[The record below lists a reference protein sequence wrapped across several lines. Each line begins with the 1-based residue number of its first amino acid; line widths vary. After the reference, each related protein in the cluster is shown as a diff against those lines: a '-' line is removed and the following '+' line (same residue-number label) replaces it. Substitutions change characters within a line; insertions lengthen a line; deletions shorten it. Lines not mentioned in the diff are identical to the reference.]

1 MSAAP
6 AYLALAVD
14 AYNRYPGELATF
26 HLRFS
31 VPRKAGATLQFAMP
45 KSLKVESYELP
56 EGIPTSLPSVAEV
69 DQDLIVIIPF
79 DKHFS
84 KGQTYEI
91 VARVRINTF
100 YFNQY
105 LINEASLIAAD
116 GSVLA
121 SESVQVAVYGK
132 GKYLKNLPE
141 IYESD
146 HFTSRFLMLFESFWK
161 PISQQIDQ
169 IENYFDP
176 DLTPPEFI
184 PWLASW
190 IGLPLDGSL
199 PIERMRALI
208 KQAIMLFQCRGTNQ
222 ALRTY
227 LEIYTDGQV
236 HIHER
241 RAKNFILGR
250 DTGLGL
256 DVALGTENQP
266 NSVSF
271 NLQIPPAELERS
283 GFSES
288 MYQRKMVEIVR
299 TMVPAHTVFDITCV
313 FEAQTVSSQ

>member
-6 AYLALAVD
+6 AELALAVD

-45 KSLKVESYELP
+45 RSLQVESYLLP
-56 EGIPTSLPSVAEV
+56 EGIPPSLPSVAEV
-69 DQDLIVIIPF
+69 GQDLIVIIPL

-84 KGQTYEI
+84 KGQTYDIE
-91 VARVRINTF
+91 ARVRINTF

-105 LINEASLIAAD
+105 LGTEASLIAAD

-121 SESVQVAVYGK
+121 SESVQVTVFGK
-132 GKYLKNLPE
+132 GSYLKHLPE
-141 IYESD
+141 IYEND

-169 IENYFDP
+169 VENYFDP

-190 IGLPLDGSL
+190 IGLPLDKSL
-199 PIERMRALI
+199 PMERMRALI
-208 KQAIMLFQCRGTNQ
+208 KQAIMLFQCRGTAQ

-227 LEIYTDGQV
+227 LEIYTSGRV
-236 HIHER
+236 NILER
-241 RAKNFILGR
+241 RARNFVLGK
-250 DTGLGL
+250 DTSLGL

-266 NSVSF
+266 NSVRID
-271 NLQIPPAELERS
+271 LHIPPGELARS
-283 GFSES
+283 GYTET
-288 MYQRKMVEIVR
+288 MYQRKMDEIVR
-299 TMVPAHTVFDITCV
+299 TMVPAHTVFDVTCT
-313 FEAQTVSSQ
+313 FESQTVSSQ

>member
-1 MSAAP
+1 MTAP
-6 AYLALAVD
+6 PASLSLAVD

-26 HLRFS
+26 YLRFT
-31 VPRKAGATLQFAMP
+31 VPQKTGATLQFAMP

-56 EGIPTSLPSVAEV
+56 EGIPTSLPGVVEV
-69 DQDLIVIIPF
+69 DQDMIVVIPLG
-79 DKHFS
+79 KHFK
-84 KGQTYEI
+84 KGQTYNI

-105 LINEASLIAAD
+105 LATEASLIAAD
-116 GSVLA
+116 ETVLA

-169 IENYFDP
+169 VENYFDP

-199 PIERMRALI
+199 PMERMRALL
-208 KQAIMLFQCRGTNQ
+208 KQAIMLFQCRGTSQ

-236 HIHER
+236 NIVER
-241 RAKNFILGR
+241 RARNFILGK
-250 DTGLGL
+250 DTSLGL
-256 DVALGTENQP
+256 DVALGTENMP
-266 NSVSF
+266 NSVRIAM
-271 NLQIPPAELERS
+271 QIPQGELERS
-283 GFSES
+283 GYSES
-288 MYQRKMVEIVR
+288 MYQRKMHEIVR
-299 TMVPAHTVFDITCV
+299 TMVPAHTVFNITCA

>member
-1 MSAAP
+1 MTADSAN
-6 AYLALAVD
+6 LALAVD

-45 KSLKVESYELP
+45 KSLKVESYVLP
-56 EGIPTSLPSVAEV
+56 DGIPTSLASVVEV
-69 DQDLIVIIPF
+69 DQDLVVLIPL

-84 KGQTYEI
+84 KGQTYTI

-105 LINEASLIAAD
+105 LITEASLIAAD

-132 GKYLKNLPE
+132 GKYLKHLPE

-169 IENYFDP
+169 VENYFDP
-176 DLTPPEFI
+176 DLTPAEFI

-190 IGLPLDGSL
+190 IGLPLDKTL

-208 KQAIMLFQCRGTNQ
+208 KQAIMLYQCRGTCQ

-236 HIHER
+236 NISER
-241 RAKNFILGR
+241 RARNFVLGR
-250 DTGLGL
+250 DTSLGL
-256 DVALGTENQP
+256 DVALGTENMP
-266 NSVSF
+266 NSVRI
-271 NLQIPPAELERS
+271 NLQIPPGELTRS
-283 GFSES
+283 GYTDT
-288 MYQRKMVEIVR
+288 MYQRKMHDIVR
-299 TMVPAHTVFDITCV
+299 SMVPAHTVFEITCD
-313 FEAQTVSSQ
+313 FESQAVSSQ